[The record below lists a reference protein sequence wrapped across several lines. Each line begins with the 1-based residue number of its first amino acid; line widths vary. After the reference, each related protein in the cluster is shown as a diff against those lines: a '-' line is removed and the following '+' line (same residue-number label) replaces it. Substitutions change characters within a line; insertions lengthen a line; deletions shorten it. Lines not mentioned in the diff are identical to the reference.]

1 MDASDFVCFIL
12 RSTLPTSAPA
22 PSPLAPR
29 LPIPQG
35 PAGAIEPA
43 PCPTRGS
50 ASQHKATACF
60 DPAFTQQ
67 RGLFREGSEAQQIP
81 RVSLCSRAI
90 SIACVGHVT
99 AKRFPLPTS
108 ASNPG
113 GRQRPQGLPASS
125 LPSAL
130 LQLAYKAD
138 GLFTSDRSVSIKGIK
153 GAHFKGRPAGSL
165 LFFAREDERAPQ
177 DHLGKAAERC
187 CPLHPSF
194 RHLF

>member
-90 SIACVGHVT
+90 SVACFGHVT

-113 GRQRPQGLPASS
+113 GR
-125 LPSAL
+125 
-130 LQLAYKAD
+130 
-138 GLFTSDRSVSIKGIK
+138 
-153 GAHFKGRPAGSL
+153 
-165 LFFAREDERAPQ
+165 
-177 DHLGKAAERC
+177 
-187 CPLHPSF
+187 
-194 RHLF
+194 